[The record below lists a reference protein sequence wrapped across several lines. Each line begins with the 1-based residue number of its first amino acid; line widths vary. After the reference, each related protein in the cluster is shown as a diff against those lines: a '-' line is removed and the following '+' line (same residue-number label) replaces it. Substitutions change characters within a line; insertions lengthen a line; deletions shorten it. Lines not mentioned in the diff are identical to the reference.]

1 MPPIVP
7 MAAAPAPALRITG
20 AAEGTTPPR
29 ATGTTPEQTE
39 QIEQASA
46 ERAEIKRAA
55 QAFEAIMLR
64 QLFASAR
71 ATDFGGEDVMG
82 GQGME
87 QFTAMRD
94 EHLADIASQ
103 TGAFGL
109 AASIETQLAAM
120 KGMR

>member
-1 MPPIVP
+1 
-7 MAAAPAPALRITG
+7 MAAPPAPALRITG

-29 ATGTTPEQTE
+29 ATGATP
-39 QIEQASA
+39 EQASA

>member
-7 MAAAPAPALRITG
+7 MAAPPVSALRITG
-20 AAEGTTPPR
+20 AAEGTAPPR
-29 ATGTTPEQTE
+29 ASEAAPEQA
-39 QIEQASA
+39 EQASA